1 MFLGLSRGFWVT
13 LATIVAVTAAT
24 IVLVPLY
31 RVALLGSGFM
41 AQTLCAGIFVSGR
54 DADDVMAQELSGP
67 EFELLTYF
75 RAAPDTK
82 AKSVT
87 ASAYGFATQT
97 AIFRDGLG
105 CTLVHDKSEADLRAQ
120 AAGLF
125 PAHNTSDS
133 EAEWPLGE
141 QVAAWVAPEDVNGE
155 AIDKAIDA
163 IFSEPD
169 PAHPRRTRALVVV
182 HGGRIVAERY
192 APGFD
197 AHTPL
202 IGWSMAKT
210 AINALVGMRVKDG
223 ELALSDDALMPQ
235 WRAKD
240 DPKRA
245 ITLDDL
251 MRMTSG
257 LAFGEDYD
265 SDLSDIAQMLYV
277 QGNAARFAASKPLIH
292 KPGTV
297 WSYSGGTTNIIAAVL
312 RGSFADERDYLRFP
326 HTRLFGPLG
335 ITSAV
340 FEPDASGIFVGASF
354 LFASARDWARL
365 GLLFLRDGMWQG
377 QRLLPEGWVAYSLK
391 PTRQSP
397 GDQYGAQVWLKLPKS
412 PGYGEPPMP
421 TDAYYMLGYEGQV
434 VAMVPSHD
442 LLIVRLGLTRKGG
455 DWDTARDLAPL
466 VNAFSKHPR

>member
-1 MFLGLSRGFWVT
+1 MG
-13 LATIVAVTAAT
+13 
-24 IVLVPLY
+24 
-31 RVALLGSGFM
+31 
-41 AQTLCAGIFVSGR
+41 GI
-54 DADDVMAQELSGP
+54 
-67 EFELLTYF
+67 
-75 RAAPDTK
+75 
-82 AKSVT
+82 
-87 ASAYGFATQT
+87 
-97 AIFRDGLG
+97 GLG
-105 CTLVHDKSEADLRAQ
+105 E
-120 AAGLF
+120 
-125 PAHNTSDS
+125 
-133 EAEWPLGE
+133 
-141 QVAAWVAPEDVNGE
+141 
-155 AIDKAIDA
+155 
-163 IFSEPD
+163 
-169 PAHPRRTRALVVV
+169 
-182 HGGRIVAERY
+182 
-192 APGFD
+192 
-197 AHTPL
+197 
-202 IGWSMAKT
+202 
-210 AINALVGMRVKDG
+210 DG